1 MQNTWHNIL
10 RLHSD
15 QTQVF
20 LFILMTAVRFGG
32 AGIRGFLERK
42 CHQMWHCGGQLNK
55 LVIRPAAWM
64 NETTVTHIMCRVLS
78 LTFTHLWMLTITL
91 GPTCLTYCSRC
102 MTSDQRHQVSSRAS
116 YSHWIIVTE
125 GTLQSL
131 VCVAWCHTCE
141 HELFLI
147 GQHRQ
152 TVTRRPSVLI
162 T

>member
-1 MQNTWHNIL
+1 
-10 RLHSD
+10 
-15 QTQVF
+15 
-20 LFILMTAVRFGG
+20 MTAVCFGG
-32 AGIRGFLERK
+32 ADIRGFLKNNAARCGEEVGSADSSLQK
-42 CHQMWHCGGQLNK
+42 CSPMWHCGGQLNK

-64 NETTVTHIMCRVLS
+64 NETTVTHIMCRVSS
-78 LTFTHLWMLTITL
+78 LTFTHLRMLTITV

>member
-42 CHQMWHCGGQLNK
+42 CHQMWHCGSQSHK

-64 NETTVTHIMCRVLS
+64 NETTVTHIMCRVSS
-78 LTFTHLWMLTITL
+78 LTFTHLWMLTITV

-102 MTSDQRHQVSSRAS
+102 MTSDQRQSTPGQQPG
-116 YSHWIIVTE
+116 ILL
-125 GTLQSL
+125 TLDN
-131 VCVAWCHTCE
+131 CFRGNT
-141 HELFLI
+141 
-147 GQHRQ
+147 
-152 TVTRRPSVLI
+152 TVTCLCSV
-162 T
+162 TPVNTSYF